1 MIYHSHVQ
9 FKLSNKRN
17 TYERQSYTLFQL
29 LGDIG
34 GFNGAVII
42 FPSIVMR
49 SFSGMMFQHSIA
61 KQVPIRKPKKK
72 KNRENERRLSENEQY

>member
-9 FKLSNKRN
+9 FKLSNKQN

-42 FPSIVMR
+42 VPSILMR
-49 SFSGMMFQHSIA
+49 SFSGLMFQHSIA
-61 KQVPIRKPKKK
+61 KQVPIRKARKSKA
-72 KNRENERRLSENEQY
+72 RENDRRLSENE